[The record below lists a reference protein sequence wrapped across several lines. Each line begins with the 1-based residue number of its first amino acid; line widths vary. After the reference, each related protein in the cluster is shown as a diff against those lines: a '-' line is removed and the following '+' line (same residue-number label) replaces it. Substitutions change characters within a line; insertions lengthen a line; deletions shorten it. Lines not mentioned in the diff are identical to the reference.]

1 MDYKYNSI
9 KTIVKMS
16 ILKSTN
22 SGRKNILLTVEYLL
36 QNGWHYTSTW
46 DGERDWRLA
55 QTPLKIYKDE
65 NHSLILFNENRKDKP
80 IFLYYDYGKDKNF
93 RFDFVVMT
101 VGDLD
106 DVEEYWKDSCIDDEL
121 ALKKLALNERAK
133 IDVERYLNTQKVI
146 NNITDQLTRT
156 INNDII
162 KSLEIPNYRLDNCK
176 IIYRY

>member
-1 MDYKYNSI
+1 
-9 KTIVKMS
+9 MS

-36 QNGWHYTSTW
+36 QNGWYYTSTE

-55 QTPLKIYKDE
+55 PTPLKIYKDE
-65 NHSLILFNENRKDKP
+65 NHSLILFNNSNTSYENRKDKP
-80 IFLYYDYGKDKNF
+80 IFLYYDYGKDKTF
-93 RFDFVVMT
+93 RFNFNVMT

-133 IDVERYLNTQKVI
+133 NDIERYLNTQKVMF
-146 NNITDQLTRT
+146 NITEHLTNT
-156 INNDII
+156 INYEII
-162 KSLEIPNYRLDNCK
+162 KSIGIPKDRLYGYKMN
-176 IIYRY
+176 

>member
-1 MDYKYNSI
+1 
-9 KTIVKMS
+9 MS

-36 QNGWHYTSTW
+36 QNGWYYTSTE

-55 QTPLKIYKDE
+55 PTPLKIYKDK
-65 NHSLILFNENRKDKP
+65 NHGLILFNDSNTSYENRKDKP
-80 IFLYYDYGKDKNF
+80 IFLYYDYGKDNTF
-93 RFDFVVMT
+93 RFDFIVKT

-133 IDVERYLNTQKVI
+133 NDIERYLNTQKVM
-146 NNITDQLTRT
+146 NNLTDQLTNT
-156 INNDII
+156 INNEIL
-162 KSLEIPNYRLDNCK
+162 KSMGIQKHPLYGYKMI
-176 IIYRY
+176 